1 MWVIWKFGEYNCL
14 GGAVTSTY
22 VFKGK
27 SLVANSNLSNSR
39 NITDVKQ
46 VVIQSTKN
54 VKVNLFE
61 IGKT

>member
-1 MWVIWKFGEYNCL
+1 M

-39 NITDVKQ
+39 NIADVKQ